1 MYAWIKAE
9 DDAVPVSGP
18 YWIVPDPKE
27 ASNMS
32 EANAREIWK
41 RASLDFREYDWE
53 MVPCSTGI
61 GFLLQG
67 LRKNS

>member
-18 YWIVPDPKE
+18 YGIVLDPKE

-32 EANAREIWK
+32 EANAREILK
-41 RASLDFREYDWE
+41 YANRDFPEYRWDV
-53 MVPCSTGI
+53 VPGSTTVE
-61 GFLLQG
+61 FLVQG
-67 LRKNS
+67 LR